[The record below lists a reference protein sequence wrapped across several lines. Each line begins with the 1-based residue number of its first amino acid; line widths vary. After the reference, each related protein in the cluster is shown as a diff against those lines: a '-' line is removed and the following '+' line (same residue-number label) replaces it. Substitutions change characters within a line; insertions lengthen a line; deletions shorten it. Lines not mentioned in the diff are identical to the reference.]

1 MFASTEKYALLGP
14 IHTIQTS
21 IFIFSTSWL
30 QEGHFQ
36 LLSLTGASFQE
47 SRSPPLRGHMML
59 RQHLEI
65 NHKRPGT

>member
-1 MFASTEKYALLGP
+1 MFVCTEKYALLGP

-21 IFIFSTSWL
+21 NHLSSLIFK
-30 QEGHFQ
+30 HFQ

-59 RQHLEI
+59 RQPLEI
-65 NHKRPGT
+65 NRKRPGT